1 MSFWL
6 REIFGWLLLVSGLVL
21 IYECFLLIQER
32 RIWETGPLS
41 VIAIVVFRGG
51 IHLLKVAVAAR
62 ICAQARQRTQPEQSS
77 SVQRVV
83 RSPARAVVSVPQIA
97 RGS

>member
-6 REIFGWLLLVSGLVL
+6 REIVGWLLLALGVWLILICYTFLREGLVL
-21 IYECFLLIQER
+21 EAGPMCIISLI
-32 RIWETGPLS
+32 
-41 VIAIVVFRGG
+41 VFRGG

-62 ICAQARQRTQPEQSS
+62 ICREARDRTKIHKPT
-77 SVQRVV
+77 VKT
-83 RSPARAVVSVPQIA
+83 PARPTRPVNPLPA

>member
-6 REIFGWLLLVSGLVL
+6 REIVGWLLLAIGLYLMYQCL
-21 IYECFLLIQER
+21 IALSER
-32 RIWETGPLS
+32 LFIEAGPLS
-41 VIAIVVFRGG
+41 IIAIIVFRGG

-62 ICAQARQRTQPEQSS
+62 ICREARDRTKTHKPT
-77 SVQRVV
+77 VKAAV
-83 RSPARAVVSVPQIA
+83 RPARPVNPLAT